1 MARKILLVVLAVIV
15 SFALT
20 ALGGY
25 FLYGFS
31 AQANERQLPWL
42 TNHFLNPCSA
52 VVIGLFVGSLS
63 RNHAIPTAIVGLA
76 LWALSL
82 NIYCCRPTAEA
93 ISALCELEVL
103 AAIAAALSWRLFH
116 KKGPILSTSLS
127 LDNNG

>member
-1 MARKILLVVLAVIV
+1 MERTILLVVMAVIV

-20 ALGGY
+20 AFGGY
-25 FLYGFS
+25 FLYRFS
-31 AQANERQLPWL
+31 AQANEHQLSWL
-42 TNHFLNPCSA
+42 ANHLLNPCSA
-52 VVIGLFVGSLS
+52 VVIGLLVGSLS

-76 LWALSL
+76 PWALSL

-116 KKGPILSTSLS
+116 KKGPIMSTSHS

>member
-1 MARKILLVVLAVIV
+1 MARKILLVVMAVIV

-31 AQANERQLPWL
+31 AQVNEHQLSWL

-52 VVIGLFVGSLS
+52 VVIGLLVGSLS
-63 RNHAIPTAIVGLA
+63 RNHAIPTTIVGLA
-76 LWALSL
+76 PWALSL

-93 ISALCELEVL
+93 ISGLCELEVL
-103 AAIAAALSWRLFH
+103 AAIAAACSGGSFTKR
-116 KKGPILSTSLS
+116 
-127 LDNNG
+127 DR